1 MTKNLSSAAPGPEL
15 EEAEAKFKTYIAEYR
30 DRAKKHV
37 SQVNKEV
44 MDNLL
49 PLAFLPDVLSAIFL
63 TFLQMF
69 FYRTIDGTRTLEPGV
84 HSCFGVGEILWSFVA
99 G

>member
-44 MDNLL
+44 MDYLK
-49 PLAFLPDVLSAIFL
+49 
-63 TFLQMF
+63 
-69 FYRTIDGTRTLEPGV
+69 
-84 HSCFGVGEILWSFVA
+84 
-99 G
+99 